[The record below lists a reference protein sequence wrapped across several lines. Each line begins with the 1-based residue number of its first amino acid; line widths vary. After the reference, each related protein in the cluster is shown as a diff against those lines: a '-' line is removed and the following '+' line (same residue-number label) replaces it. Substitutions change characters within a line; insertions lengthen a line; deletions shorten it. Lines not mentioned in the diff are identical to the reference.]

1 MKHHADETQRL
12 EVKQYFEAIKKYAQ
26 SIPGRRYPHQNRY
39 IALWHLLSD
48 SVASLTRKQ
57 DGR

>member
-1 MKHHADETQRL
+1 MMKHHSDEIQRL

-26 SIPGRRYPHQNRY
+26 SIPEKRYPHQNRY
-39 IALWHLLSD
+39 IALLHLLSD
-48 SVASLTRKQ
+48 CVQPDPKK